1 MTARRIART
10 FVSGLVTLLPVLIT
24 LAILIWLVKTADTV
38 LGATLSF
45 LLPGEVHS
53 RGLGLIVAIG
63 VIFGTG
69 LLMEGILF
77 RRLLAWIEDW
87 INRIPLVKTIYG
99 PARDLMGLLSKSSDK
114 KFSKVVMV
122 RLPGTQIQ
130 ALGFVT
136 VEDFSAS
143 PLAPGNDVIAVY
155 LPMSYQIGG
164 YTLFL
169 PRDCLTAVDMSL
181 EVAMRFVVTAG
192 MSRSG

>member
-1 MTARRIART
+1 MTIRRVVRT
-10 FVSGLVTLLPVLIT
+10 FVSGLVALLPVFIT
-24 LAILIWLVKTADTV
+24 LAILIWLVQTADAI
-38 LGATLSF
+38 LGG
-45 LLPGEVHS
+45 LLKFVMPEEAYHHGM
-53 RGLGLIVAIG
+53 GLVAAIA
-63 VIFGTG
+63 VIFATG

-77 RRLLAWIEDW
+77 RRLLGWIEDW

-99 PARDLMGLLSKSSDK
+99 PARDLMSLLSKSDK
-114 KFSKVVMV
+114 KFSKVVMA

-143 PLAPGNDVIAVY
+143 SLSPGQDVIAVY

-181 EVAMRFVVTAG
+181 EDAMRFVVTAG

>member
-10 FVSGLVTLLPVLIT
+10 FISGLVTLLPVLIT
-24 LAILIWLVKTADTV
+24 LAILIWLVKTGDAV
-38 LGATLSF
+38 LGAMVNFVT
-45 LLPGEVHS
+45 PGEVHS
-53 RGLGLIVAIG
+53 PGLGLIVAIG

-77 RRLLAWIEDW
+77 RRLLNWAEEW

-114 KFSKVVMV
+114 KFSKVVMA
-122 RLPGTQIQ
+122 RLPGTPIQ

-136 VEDFSAS
+136 VEDFSSS
-143 PLAPGNDVIAVY
+143 PLKPGSDVIAVY

-181 EVAMRFVVTAG
+181 EDAMRFVVTAG

>member
-1 MTARRIART
+1 MTPRRIART
-10 FVSGLVTLLPVLIT
+10 FISGLVTLLPVLIT
-24 LAILIWLVKTADTV
+24 LAILVWLVKTADTV
-38 LGATLSF
+38 LDAMVSF
-45 LLPGEVHS
+45 ILPGEVHS
-53 RGLGLIVAIG
+53 RGFGLIVAIG

-77 RRLLAWIEDW
+77 QRLLNWLEEW
-87 INRIPLVKTIYG
+87 INKIPLVKTIYG
-99 PARDLMGLLSKSSDK
+99 PARDLMSLLSKGSDK

-143 PLAPGNDVIAVY
+143 SLSPGQDVIAVY